1 MDEFLLLK
9 KITTKKMIRNISR
22 EMRRYCVL
30 CLLLCAGVTGYAQS
44 AQNTAAASASVV
56 SKTDNA
62 VADHTVAASGIAMG
76 ETPDGNTGAD
86 GHATDTAGEK
96 SPDNPQSK
104 NSGGTASGTSANV
117 PLDFHVKVSAFKIIS
132 QYYGLP
138 LSVRFGWFYR
148 KEDFSV
154 FPNAGFS
161 FSVADTPVLDT
172 SVGLALRKKSFF
184 WSGYAV
190 YDIVPFAMHK
200 KAADQAVYGITS
212 FGFRFP
218 GIKVTMPLVAGRLR
232 KNEIIGDEWSTVT
245 APTVITQVSAGLQ
258 LDFFLTDLGFFKST
272 GTAAFYYHWIPKAAF
287 HYYTVSVAIPASFHL
302 YYVDIAFMY
311 SLFHTSTVQYGKAA
325 PFRRYAIGQTQ
336 SGMTGRSTFKTQ
348 ALFKDMHLFS
358 AEFRWYPVRITAQTN
373 GFFLSLFA
381 DVGFGITERRKGSL
395 LYEAGGG
402 LGYNLYDSVPLTF
415 QVGFNQKMQ
424 PVFYLSVVSRLSH
437 RL

>member
-9 KITTKKMIRNISR
+9 KITTKKMMRNISR
-22 EMRRYCVL
+22 EMWRYCVL

-44 AQNTAAASASVV
+44 AQNTAGASASVV

-62 VADHTVAASGIAMG
+62 VADHTVAASGIATG
-76 ETPDGNTGAD
+76 ETPGGNTGAD

-104 NSGGTASGTSANV
+104 NSGGTASHDSANV

-172 SVGLALRKKSFF
+172 SVGLALQKKSFF

-200 KAADQAVYGITS
+200 KAADQ
-212 FGFRFP
+212 R
-218 GIKVTMPLVAGRLR
+218 
-232 KNEIIGDEWSTVT
+232 
-245 APTVITQVSAGLQ
+245 
-258 LDFFLTDLGFFKST
+258 ST
-272 GTAAFYYHWIPKAAF
+272 GKLP
-287 HYYTVSVAIPASFHL
+287 SVF
-302 YYVDIAFMY
+302 
-311 SLFHTSTVQYGKAA
+311 
-325 PFRRYAIGQTQ
+325 
-336 SGMTGRSTFKTQ
+336 
-348 ALFKDMHLFS
+348 
-358 AEFRWYPVRITAQTN
+358 
-373 GFFLSLFA
+373 
-381 DVGFGITERRKGSL
+381 
-395 LYEAGGG
+395 
-402 LGYNLYDSVPLTF
+402 
-415 QVGFNQKMQ
+415 
-424 PVFYLSVVSRLSH
+424 VFPE
-437 RL
+437 

>member
-44 AQNTAAASASVV
+44 AQNTAGASASVV

-62 VADHTVAASGIAMG
+62 VADHTVAAPGIATG
-76 ETPDGNTGAD
+76 ETPDGNTGA
-86 GHATDTAGEK
+86 GEHSTDTA
-96 SPDNPQSK
+96 DNPG
-104 NSGGTASGTSANV
+104 NTASGTSANV

-172 SVGLALRKKSFF
+172 SVGLALQKKSFF

-212 FGFRFP
+212 FGFSFP
-218 GIKVTMPLVAGRLR
+218 RIKVTMPLVAGRLR
-232 KNEIIGDEWSTVT
+232 KNEIIGDAWSTGT
-245 APTVITQVSAGLQ
+245 APTVVTQVSAGLQ

-287 HYYTVSVAIPASFHL
+287 HYYTVSAAIPASFHL

-358 AEFRWYPVRITAQTN
+358 TEFRWYPARITAQTN

-395 LYEAGGG
+395 FYEAGGG

>member
-1 MDEFLLLK
+1 MDEFLLFQ

-22 EMRRYCVL
+22 EMQRYCVL

-44 AQNTAAASASVV
+44 AQDTSAVSASVV

-62 VADHTVAASGIAMG
+62 VADHTVAASGIATG
-76 ETPDGNTGAD
+76 ETPDGNTGA
-86 GHATDTAGEK
+86 GEHSTDTA
-96 SPDNPQSK
+96 DNPG
-104 NSGGTASGTSANV
+104 NTASGTSANV
-117 PLDFHVKVSAFKIIS
+117 PLDFHIKVSAFKIIS

-172 SVGLALRKKSFF
+172 SVGLALQKKSFF

-212 FGFRFP
+212 FGFNFP
-218 GIKVTMPLVAGRLR
+218 RIKVTMPLVAGRLR
-232 KNEIIGDEWSTVT
+232 KNEIIGDEWNTVT
-245 APTVITQVSAGLQ
+245 APTVVTQVSAGLQ

-287 HYYTVSVAIPASFHL
+287 HYYTVSAAIPASFHL

-358 AEFRWYPVRITAQTN
+358 AEFRWYPARITAQTN
-373 GFFLSLFA
+373 SFFLSLFA

-395 LYEAGGG
+395 FYEAGGG

-415 QVGFNQKMQ
+415 QVGFNQKLQ

>member
-1 MDEFLLLK
+1 MDGFLLLK
-9 KITTKKMIRNISR
+9 KNTVIQKDDDLGAAHRRCTSGVKSFARISR

-30 CLLLCAGVTGYAQS
+30 CLLLCTGITGYGYAQS

-62 VADHTVAASGIAMG
+62 VADHAVTASDIATG
-76 ETPDGNTGAD
+76 ETP
-86 GHATDTAGEK
+86 
-96 SPDNPQSK
+96 
-104 NSGGTASGTSANV
+104 GGTASRDSENG

-172 SVGLALRKKSFF
+172 SVGLALQKKSFF

-200 KAADQAVYGITS
+200 KAADQSVYGITS
-212 FGFRFP
+212 FGFSVP
-218 GIKVTMPLVAGRLR
+218 NIKVTMPLVAGRLR
-232 KNEIIGDEWSTVT
+232 KNEIVGDEWSTAT
-245 APTVITQVSAGLQ
+245 KPTVVTQVSAGLQ

-287 HYYTVSVAIPASFHL
+287 QYYTVSAAIPASFHL
-302 YYVDIAFMY
+302 YYIDIAFMY

-358 AEFRWYPVRITAQTN
+358 AEFRWYPARITAQTN

-381 DVGFGITERRKGSL
+381 DVGFGITERRKRSL

>member
-1 MDEFLLLK
+1 
-9 KITTKKMIRNISR
+9 
-22 EMRRYCVL
+22 
-30 CLLLCAGVTGYAQS
+30 
-44 AQNTAAASASVV
+44 
-56 SKTDNA
+56 
-62 VADHTVAASGIAMG
+62 
-76 ETPDGNTGAD
+76 
-86 GHATDTAGEK
+86 
-96 SPDNPQSK
+96 
-104 NSGGTASGTSANV
+104 
-117 PLDFHVKVSAFKIIS
+117 VSAFKIIS

-172 SVGLALRKKSFF
+172 SVGLALQKKSFF

-212 FGFRFP
+212 FGFSFP
-218 GIKVTMPLVAGRLR
+218 RIKVTMPLVAGRLR
-232 KNEIIGDEWSTVT
+232 KNEIIGDEWSTGT
-245 APTVITQVSAGLQ
+245 APTVVTQVSAGLQ

-287 HYYTVSVAIPASFHL
+287 HYYTVSAAIPASFHL

-348 ALFKDMHLFS
+348 VLFKDMHLFS
-358 AEFRWYPVRITAQTN
+358 AEFRWYPARITAQTN

-381 DVGFGITERRKGSL
+381 DVGFGITERRKRSL

-415 QVGFNQKMQ
+415 QVGFNQKLQ

>member
-1 MDEFLLLK
+1 MDEFLLFQ

-22 EMRRYCVL
+22 KMRWYCVL
-30 CLLLCAGVTGYAQS
+30 CLLLYAGITGYAQS
-44 AQNTAAASASVV
+44 AQNTAAALASVV
-56 SKTDNA
+56 SETDNA
-62 VADHTVAASGIAMG
+62 VADHTVAASGIATG
-76 ETPDGNTGAD
+76 ETLNGNTGT
-86 GHATDTAGEK
+86 GEHSTDTAGEK

-117 PLDFHVKVSAFKIIS
+117 PPDFQINVSAFKI
-132 QYYGLP
+132 YRLP

-161 FSVADTPVLDT
+161 FSVADTPVVDT
-172 SVGLALRKKSFF
+172 SVGLAVQKKSFF
-184 WSGYAV
+184 WSSYAV
-190 YDIVPFAMHK
+190 YDLVIFTMHK
-200 KAADQAVYGITS
+200 KAAYQAVYGITS
-212 FGFRFP
+212 FGFSFP
-218 GIKVTMPLVAGRLR
+218 GIKVTMPLVAGQLQ
-232 KNEIIGDEWSTVT
+232 KNEIIGDEWST
-245 APTVITQVSAGLQ
+245 AIEPTVVTQVSAGLQ

-272 GTAAFYYHWIPKAAF
+272 GTAAFYYYWIPKAAF
-287 HYYTVSVAIPASFHL
+287 HYYTISATIPASFHL

-358 AEFRWYPVRITAQTN
+358 AEFRWYPARITAQTN

-381 DVGFGITERRKGSL
+381 DVGFGITERRKRSL

-424 PVFYLSVVSRLSH
+424 PVFYLNVVSRLSH

>member
-1 MDEFLLLK
+1 MDEFLLFK

-22 EMRRYCVL
+22 AMRRYCVL
-30 CLLLCAGVTGYAQS
+30 CLLLCAGITGYAQS
-44 AQNTAAASASVV
+44 AQDTSAVSASVV

-62 VADHTVAASGIAMG
+62 VADHTVAAPGIATG

-86 GHATDTAGEK
+86 GHATDSA
-96 SPDNPQSK
+96 DNP
-104 NSGGTASGTSANV
+104 GGTASGASTNV

-172 SVGLALRKKSFF
+172 SVGLALQKKSFF

-232 KNEIIGDEWSTVT
+232 KNEIIGDEWST
-245 APTVITQVSAGLQ
+245 AIEPTVVTQVSAGLQ

-287 HYYTVSVAIPASFHL
+287 HYYTVSAVIPASFHL

-395 LYEAGGG
+395 FYEAGGG

>member
-1 MDEFLLLK
+1 MDEFLLFQ

-30 CLLLCAGVTGYAQS
+30 CLLLYAGITGYAQS

-56 SKTDNA
+56 SETDNA
-62 VADHTVAASGIAMG
+62 VAASGIATG
-76 ETPDGNTGAD
+76 ETPDSNTGAD
-86 GHATDTAGEK
+86 GHTTDTAG
-96 SPDNPQSK
+96 

-117 PLDFHVKVSAFKIIS
+117 PPDFHVKVSAFKIIS

-172 SVGLALRKKSFF
+172 SVGLALQKKSFF

-232 KNEIIGDEWSTVT
+232 KNEIIGDVWSTAT
-245 APTVITQVSAGLQ
+245 APTVVTQVSAGLQ

-272 GTAAFYYHWIPKAAF
+272 GIAAFYYHWIPKAAF
-287 HYYTVSVAIPASFHL
+287 HYYTVSAAIPASFHL

-336 SGMTGRSTFKTQ
+336 SGMTGRSSFKTQ

-381 DVGFGITERRKGSL
+381 DVGIGITERRKGSL

-415 QVGFNQKMQ
+415 QVGFNQKLQ